1 MIRKYLEKWRV
12 PGFCNPKPVV
22 AVVRLSGI
30 IADRSGLGRSGLSST
45 GLVTV
50 LESAFD
56 MPHLKAVALAINSP
70 GGSPVQSSL
79 IGKRIRALAEEKE
92 IPVFAFAED
101 VAASGGYWLACA
113 ADEIFV
119 NDNSILGSIG
129 VISAGFGF
137 TDAIEKLGI
146 ERRLHTQGTKKSL
159 LDPFKPERQED
170 VARLEDVQRQ
180 IHDNFKD
187 LVRTRRGQRLSLDEE
202 ELFSGDFWLGKR
214 AVEIG
219 LADGIGDMRTTLR
232 ERYGK
237 KVRMRT
243 IGRRPGWLRRRF
255 GFGGGVENSA
265 PILPFEGGGLLDN
278 VIAAVEARAWWS
290 RFGL

>member
-1 MIRKYLEKWRV
+1 M
-12 PGFCNPKPVV
+12 
-22 AVVRLSGI
+22 
-30 IADRSGLGRSGLSST
+30 
-45 GLVTV
+45 
-50 LESAFD
+50 
-56 MPHLKAVALAINSP
+56 INSP
-70 GGSPVQSSL
+70 GGSPAQSAL
-79 IGKRIRALAEEKE
+79 IQRRIRDLALEKE
-92 IPVFAFAED
+92 VPVMAFVED

-129 VISAGFGF
+129 VISASFGF

-146 ERRLHTQGTKKSL
+146 ERRLHTQGGKKSL
-159 LDPFKPERQED
+159 LDPFKPERPED

-187 LVRTRRGQRLSLDEE
+187 LVRTRRGQRLSLNEE

-219 LADGIGDMRTTLR
+219 LADGIGDMRATLR
-232 ERYGK
+232 ERYGE
-237 KVRMRT
+237 KVRMR
-243 IGRRPGWLRRRF
+243 IVGRRPGWLRRRF
-255 GFGGGVENSA
+255 GFGGGVENNM
-265 PILPFEGGGLLDN
+265 PFLPEGGGGLIDSL
-278 VIAAVEARAWWS
+278 VSAVEARAWWS

>member
-1 MIRKYLEKWRV
+1 MNSRLIARLTFRR
-12 PGFCNPKPVV
+12 PPPVV
-22 AVVRLSGI
+22 GIIRLSGVI
-30 IADRSGLGRSGLSST
+30 GQGGLLRSGLNLETIAPSLERAFRLPGL
-45 GLVTV
+45 
-50 LESAFD
+50 EAI
-56 MPHLKAVALAINSP
+56 ALSINSP
-70 GGSPVQSSL
+70 GGSPAQSAL
-79 IGKRIRALAEEKE
+79 IQHRIRDLAKEKE
-92 IPVFAFAED
+92 VPVMAFVED

-146 ERRLHTQGTKKSL
+146 ERRLHTQGGKKSL
-159 LDPFKPERQED
+159 LDPFKPERPED

-180 IHDNFKD
+180 IHGNFKE

-219 LADGIGDMRTTLR
+219 LADGIGDMRSILR

-255 GFGGGVENSA
+255 GFGGGAENSA
-265 PILPFEGGGLLDN
+265 PFLPEGGGGLLDN
-278 VIAAVEARAWWS
+278 LVSAVEARAWWN

>member
-1 MIRKYLEKWRV
+1 MTSRLIARLTFRR
-12 PGFCNPKPVV
+12 PPPVV
-22 AVVRLSGI
+22 GIIRLSGVI
-30 IADRSGLGRSGLSST
+30 GQGGMLRSGLNLQTVAPSIERAFRLPGL
-45 GLVTV
+45 
-50 LESAFD
+50 EAI
-56 MPHLKAVALAINSP
+56 ALLINSP
-70 GGSPVQSSL
+70 GGSPAQSAL
-79 IGKRIRALAEEKE
+79 IQRRIRDLAMEREVP
-92 IPVFAFAED
+92 IMAFVED

-146 ERRLHTQGTKKSL
+146 ERRLHTMGSKKSL
-159 LDPFKPERQED
+159 LDPFKPERSED

-187 LVRTRRGQRLSLDEE
+187 LVRTRRGQRLNLDEE

-219 LADGIGDMRTTLR
+219 LADGIGDLRAVLR

-237 KVRMRT
+237 NVRMRT
-243 IGRRPGWLRRRF
+243 VGRRPGWRRRRF
-255 GFGGGVENSA
+255 GFAGSAENSA
-265 PILPFEGGGLLDN
+265 PILPFEGGGLIDGVLS
-278 VIAAVEARAWWS
+278 AVEARAWWS

>member
-1 MIRKYLEKWRV
+1 
-12 PGFCNPKPVV
+12 
-22 AVVRLSGI
+22 
-30 IADRSGLGRSGLSST
+30 
-45 GLVTV
+45 
-50 LESAFD
+50 
-56 MPHLKAVALAINSP
+56 
-70 GGSPVQSSL
+70 
-79 IGKRIRALAEEKE
+79 
-92 IPVFAFAED
+92 
-101 VAASGGYWLACA
+101 
-113 ADEIFV
+113 
-119 NDNSILGSIG
+119 
-129 VISAGFGF
+129 
-137 TDAIEKLGI
+137 
-146 ERRLHTQGTKKSL
+146 
-159 LDPFKPERQED
+159 
-170 VARLEDVQRQ
+170 RQ

>member
-1 MIRKYLEKWRV
+1 MTSRLIARLTFRR
-12 PGFCNPKPVV
+12 PPPVV
-22 AVVRLSGI
+22 AVIRLTGVI
-30 IADRSGLGRSGLSST
+30 GQGGLLRGGLNLETLAPSIERAFRLP
-45 GLVTV
+45 GL
-50 LESAFD
+50 EAI
-56 MPHLKAVALAINSP
+56 ALAINSP
-70 GGSPVQSSL
+70 GGSPAQSAL
-79 IGKRIRALAEEKE
+79 IQGRIRDLSIEREV
-92 IPVFAFAED
+92 PVMAFVED

-137 TDAIEKLGI
+137 AGAIEKLGI
-146 ERRLHTQGTKKSL
+146 ERRLYTMGAKKSL
-159 LDPFKPERQED
+159 LDPFKPERPED
-170 VARLEDVQRQ
+170 VARLENVQRQ

-187 LVRTRRGQRLSLDEE
+187 LVRNRRGQRLSLDEE

-219 LADGIGDMRTTLR
+219 LADGIGDIRAILR

-237 KVRMRT
+237 KVRIRT

-255 GFGGGVENSA
+255 GIGAGMGA
-265 PILPFEGGGLLDN
+265 PFLPQHDGGLIDGLL
-278 VIAAVEARAWWS
+278 ASVEARAWWS